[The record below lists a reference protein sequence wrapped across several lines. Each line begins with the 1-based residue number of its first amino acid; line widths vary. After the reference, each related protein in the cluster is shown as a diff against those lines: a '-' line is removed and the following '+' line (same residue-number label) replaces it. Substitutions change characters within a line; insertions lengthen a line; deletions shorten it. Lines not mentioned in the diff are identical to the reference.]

1 MASDYRLL
9 LSFTGLPTE
18 GKPQAD
24 NSDGHSHPSGQGP
37 GQQHPSVITATSPED
52 LSVRHTSTGRYECT
66 HCGLSTH
73 DFALFTGHVDA
84 AHPDV
89 MLNPMYVCTACGVR
103 TPQQAVFAEHNAQ
116 HHPSLHGMRLRVI
129 KRHDRTL
136 LEQSPVTPLSS
147 SSSST
152 SSHSIS
158 SSTISWLSSQPKY
171 KSARHDLLQ
180 LAANSSSN
188 PLQYQNLQEL
198 HHQRSTSDR
207 RLFHGLILKKESN
220 ISSAESLPGVTS
232 QMPTSPHECPPVSSP
247 DVEAAT
253 MAGMDGNGHLATAFA
268 RFPYPSPG
276 DVAFLASVTPYSEER
291 IRAWFGMQR
300 LRAGIS
306 WSPDEIEAARRQLI
320 ASAIAALRDGLCSNA
335 VTATGAVVGAGSGMV
350 SVHPSVAPPPPPVIT
365 VLPSPL
371 LLPPQTP
378 QAPPAS
384 VTYQIINQ
392 IINNNTSREGCTD
405 GNKVGVSGISGSGGG
420 TGIGGISVSEVPLC
434 SEPEAGWRGVTDN
447 YGTKRPS
454 SSCLGS
460 LSPKRSHSEISG
472 GITSPLCS
480 RSTVTPR
487 LMTVASHLAA
497 LHSPLPPISTNQ
509 SSPTASTQCQSPSL
523 TASPLNLSRSP
534 MVPPSQ
540 QHPPVSFPSLSHPST
555 SSTLLTSSSDTTTT
569 KRHRKHKKSKEQLA
583 ALKAS
588 FVRSQHPDDGELRW
602 LMERTG
608 LGRSEIKKWFSD
620 SRYHQRSVQT
630 GGVAGRLAARPL
642 PTMCPANLFGPT
654 RLPYFP
660 NLSIVDA
667 INWTASA
674 HRRRLEAM
682 GLSGANSLPGIAST
696 GHMAPSPPTDS
707 GSSTAAVVSLLPSCR
722 DEEQSC
728 NRDTGTSEI
737 IDHTQGSDMATETE
751 SAKQRN
757 IFVGSVQTSPSLL
770 MSTPQTQEANWSW
783 EERESILHH
792 SSGAEQGKETIG
804 LQERKEDRVFL
815 DNPGLSV
822 SVAGTGGVIAN
833 SAVEPVTST
842 TRRSRLSRRGKLC
855 TGTIGRGRGRG
866 GRGGRGRRGSGSVG
880 FAGARPRGGGA
891 GRGRG
896 KGTNVGARPKKTA
909 EQLFILKSVFRRTQ
923 WPSAEEY
930 AGLQGRTGLPR
941 SAIVRWFGDTR
952 FAFKHGQLRWMRD
965 EQRCATVPG
974 PSGRGGGVSVARR
987 GRPKGYKRRGARA
1000 RAWRAE
1006 LHKKHMVGEDEYS
1019 SDTLATGSQMLELSG
1034 QVNEI
1039 IIGEIPFEGHFE
1051 DTDIV
1056 EWNTVRGGSEEQRT
1070 TEKQERVVVNEESE
1084 VAPGGTLVH
1093 SRHGEPNKLL
1103 ELAEAAAIKEMLG
1116 CSAFPISAS
1125 ITHSTVSNMC
1135 HSPSSPT

>member
-9 LSFTGLPTE
+9 PSFTGLPTE

-24 NSDGHSHPSGQGP
+24 NSDGHSHPLGQGP

-52 LSVRHTSTGRYECT
+52 LSVRHASTGRYECT

-89 MLNPMYVCTACGVR
+89 MLNPVYVCTACGVR

-152 SSHSIS
+152 SSSHSIS

-171 KSARHDLLQ
+171 KS
-180 LAANSSSN
+180 
-188 PLQYQNLQEL
+188 
-198 HHQRSTSDR
+198 
-207 RLFHGLILKKESN
+207 SN

-335 VTATGAVVGAGSGMV
+335 VTATA
-350 SVHPSVAPPPPPVIT
+350 APPPPPVIT
-365 VLPSPL
+365 VLP
-371 LLPPQTP
+371 
-378 QAPPAS
+378 
-384 VTYQIINQ
+384 
-392 IINNNTSREGCTD
+392 TSH
-405 GNKVGVSGISGSGGG
+405 I
-420 TGIGGISVSEVPLC
+420 
-434 SEPEAGWRGVTDN
+434 
-447 YGTKRPS
+447 
-454 SSCLGS
+454 
-460 LSPKRSHSEISG
+460 
-472 GITSPLCS
+472 
-480 RSTVTPR
+480 
-487 LMTVASHLAA
+487 AA
-497 LHSPLPPISTNQ
+497 LHSPLPSVSTNQ
-509 SSPTASTQCQSPSL
+509 SSPNASTQSQSPFL
-523 TASPLNLSRSP
+523 TASPLNLSRPP
-534 MVPPSQ
+534 MVPPSPR
-540 QHPPVSFPSLSHPST
+540 HLPVSFPSPSHPSA
-555 SSTLLTSSSDTTTT
+555 SSTLLTSSSATTTT

-588 FVRSQHPDDGELRW
+588 FVRSQHPDDGELRR

-642 PTMCPANLFGPT
+642 PT
-654 RLPYFP
+654 
-660 NLSIVDA
+660 I
-667 INWTASA
+667 
-674 HRRRLEAM
+674 
-682 GLSGANSLPGIAST
+682 
-696 GHMAPSPPTDS
+696 PPTDS
-707 GSSTAAVVSLLPSCR
+707 GSSTEAVVSLPPSCQ

-728 NRDTGTSEI
+728 NHDTGTSAI
-737 IDHTQGSDMATETE
+737 INHTQGSDMATETE
-751 SAKQRN
+751 SAKQHSN
-757 IFVGSVQTSPSLL
+757 IFVGNVQTSPSL
-770 MSTPQTQEANWSW
+770 
-783 EERESILHH
+783 
-792 SSGAEQGKETIG
+792 
-804 LQERKEDRVFL
+804 
-815 DNPGLSV
+815 
-822 SVAGTGGVIAN
+822 
-833 SAVEPVTST
+833 
-842 TRRSRLSRRGKLC
+842 
-855 TGTIGRGRGRG
+855 
-866 GRGGRGRRGSGSVG
+866 
-880 FAGARPRGGGA
+880 
-891 GRGRG
+891 GRG

-909 EQLFILKSVFRRTQ
+909 EQLFILKSVFHRTQ

-965 EQRCATVPG
+965 EQRCTTVPG
-974 PSGRGGGVSVARR
+974 PPSRGGGVSVARR
-987 GRPKGYKRRGARA
+987 GRPKGYKRRGARSRVDLSVSPRSSQSAPAWDRVA
-1000 RAWRAE
+1000 RQIR
-1006 LHKKHMVGEDEYS
+1006 
-1019 SDTLATGSQMLELSG
+1019 
-1034 QVNEI
+1034 
-1039 IIGEIPFEGHFE
+1039 
-1051 DTDIV
+1051 
-1056 EWNTVRGGSEEQRT
+1056 
-1070 TEKQERVVVNEESE
+1070 
-1084 VAPGGTLVH
+1084 
-1093 SRHGEPNKLL
+1093 
-1103 ELAEAAAIKEMLG
+1103 
-1116 CSAFPISAS
+1116 
-1125 ITHSTVSNMC
+1125 
-1135 HSPSSPT
+1135 PT